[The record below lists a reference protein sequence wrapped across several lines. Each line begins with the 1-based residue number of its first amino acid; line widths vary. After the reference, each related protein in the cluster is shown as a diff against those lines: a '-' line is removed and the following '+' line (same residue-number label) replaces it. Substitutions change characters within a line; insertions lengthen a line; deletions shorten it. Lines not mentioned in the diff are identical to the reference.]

1 LDPQQKYV
9 LEQNYIFLLEKVSYL
24 LQ

>member
-1 LDPQQKYV
+1 LDPQQKYE